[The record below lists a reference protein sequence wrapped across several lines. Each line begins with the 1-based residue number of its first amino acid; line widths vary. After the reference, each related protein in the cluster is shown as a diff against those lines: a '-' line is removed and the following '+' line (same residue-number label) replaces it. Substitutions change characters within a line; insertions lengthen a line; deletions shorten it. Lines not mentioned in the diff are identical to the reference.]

1 MHSPAGISAAL
12 PITVL
17 SGFLGAGKTTLLN
30 RILST
35 EQNLKVSKYFT
46 DFCCP
51 DKFP

>member
-1 MHSPAGISAAL
+1 MHSVAGAAL

-35 EQNLKVSKYFT
+35 EQNLKVSMCFYGLMLL
-46 DFCCP
+46 
-51 DKFP
+51 KFPSA